1 MKRPAGMAAS
11 FALARTLFWA
21 GAVSLALLQHSK
33 AQPAY
38 VGSAACVD
46 CHPAEAAAW
55 EGSHHALAWADAT
68 PANMLADFDGTTFAH
83 DGATYRFRIEDV
95 AYYVTATET
104 DGVTTDYRI
113 HSVAGVAP
121 LQQYLIET
129 EPGRIQSFDV
139 VWDVDKGEW
148 FHLYPDQHLPPDD
161 GLHWT
166 GPYKTWN
173 ARCAECHATGFEKA
187 YDHRTRT
194 YASTQA
200 EIGVGCEA
208 CHGPGEAHLD
218 WAARRPLNPAF
229 KALDAYGF
237 TMNFDQ
243 TEATIQQCATCH
255 SRREAHGD
263 GNPLPGTPYHDA
275 YNLALLRPDLYHA
288 DGQILDEV
296 YVYGSFLQSKMYQQ
310 GVGCLDCHDAHTATL
325 RAEGNAV
332 CAQCHSPAGNP
343 DYPTLR
349 PADYDDPSHH
359 FHAPE
364 TPGAQCANCHMIERV
379 YMGNDGRRDHSFRI
393 PRPDLAAETGA
404 PDACTDCHT
413 DQTAAWAAAR
423 IEDWYPDS
431 TNRGPHYGQTLA
443 AGRLDP
449 QGAGYDLAALAL
461 DPNKPGIVRAT
472 ALWLMEG
479 AGDADLAART
489 QDLLDDPDP
498 AVRAA
503 AIGAQR
509 AARPQERVLRLVP
522 ALSDPILTVRIAA
535 ARALLDAPVARLPRA
550 MTADLQAALAD
561 WRASLGH
568 RLDFPE
574 THLQLGGMALTM
586 GNPPAAE
593 AAFREVARMD
603 PQRIEAW
610 AMIARIAAATR
621 GRDAAAKALDEALAV
636 NPGDETLLRLAAEI
650 TAVR

>member
-1 MKRPAGMAAS
+1 MMTQTTRRGLRAALVAATTFAGPAMAQDA
-11 FALARTLFWA
+11 T
-21 GAVSLALLQHSK
+21 H
-33 AQPAY
+33 PAY

-46 CHPAEAAAW
+46 CHGAEAAAW
-55 EGSHHALAWADAT
+55 GGSHHALAWTEAT
-68 PANMLADFDGTTFAH
+68 PATVLADFDGSHFAH
-83 DGATYRFRIEDV
+83 DGAAYRFRLEDG
-95 AYYVTATET
+95 AYFVTATEA
-104 DGVTTDYRI
+104 DGATIDYRI

-129 EPGRIQSFDV
+129 EAGRIQSFDV
-139 VWDVDKGEW
+139 VWDVEKREW

-166 GPYKTWN
+166 GPYETWN
-173 ARCAECHATGFEKA
+173 ARCAECHATGFEKN
-187 YDHRTRT
+187 YDQRTRT

-218 WAARRPLNPAF
+218 WAAGRPLNPAF
-229 KALDAYGF
+229 TTLDAYGF
-237 TMNFDQ
+237 TMSFDK

-275 YNLALLRPDLYHA
+275 YNLALLRPGLYHA

-310 GVGCLDCHDAHTATL
+310 GVGCLSCHDAHTATL

-343 DYPTLR
+343 DHPTLR
-349 PADYDDPSHH
+349 LGDYDDPSHH
-359 FHAPE
+359 FHEPQTE
-364 TPGAQCANCHMIERV
+364 GAQCASCHMIERL

-393 PRPDLAAETGA
+393 PRPDLAAQTGA

-413 DQTAAWAAAR
+413 DQTAAWAATGIAA
-423 IEDWYPDS
+423 WYPDS
-431 TNRGPHYGQTLA
+431 ANRGAHYGQTLA

-461 DPNKPGIVRAT
+461 DPDEPGIVRAT
-472 ALWLMEG
+472 ALWLMEV
-479 AGDADLAART
+479 AGHADLATRT

-509 AARPQERVLRLVP
+509 AAPPQERVLRLVP

-535 ARALLDAPVARLPRA
+535 ARALLDAPVARLPRTSA
-550 MTADLQAALAD
+550 ADLQSALAE
-561 WRASLGH
+561 WRASLSN

-574 THLQLGGMALTM
+574 THLQLGGMALVM
-586 GNPPAAE
+586 RNPSAAE
-593 AAFREVARMD
+593 AAFREVVRMD
-603 PQRIEAW
+603 PQRVDAW
-610 AMIARIAAATR
+610 TMVARIAAATR
-621 GRDAAAKALDEALAV
+621 GQAAAAAALNEALAV
-636 NPGDETLLRLAAEI
+636 NPGNETLGRLAAEVAG
-650 TAVR
+650 TR

>member
-1 MKRPAGMAAS
+1 MTSRAMRRRLRAALVAAATLAGPAMAQEA
-11 FALARTLFWA
+11 A
-21 GAVSLALLQHSK
+21 H
-33 AQPAY
+33 PAY
-38 VGSAACVD
+38 VGTAACVD
-46 CHPAEAAAW
+46 CHEAEAEAW
-55 EGSHHALAWADAT
+55 DGSHHALAWTEPT
-68 PANMLADFDGTTFAH
+68 PGSVLADFDGTTFAH
-83 DGATYRFRIEDV
+83 DGATYRFRIEGDAYHV
-95 AYYVTATET
+95 AITEA
-104 DGVTTDYRI
+104 DGTTTDHRI

-139 VWDVDKGEW
+139 VWDVGKREW

-166 GPYKTWN
+166 GPYKSWN
-173 ARCAECHATGFEKA
+173 ARCAECHATGFRKN
-187 YDHRTRT
+187 YDHRSRT

-218 WAARRPLNPAF
+218 WAAGRPPNPAF
-229 KALDAYGF
+229 TTLDAYGF
-237 TMNFDQ
+237 TMRFDE

-263 GNPLPGTPYHDA
+263 GNPLPGTAYHDA
-275 YNLALLRPDLYHA
+275 YTLALLRPGLYHA

-296 YVYGSFLQSKMYQQ
+296 YVYGSFLQSKMYAQ

-332 CAQCHSPAGNP
+332 CAQCHSLAGNP
-343 DYPTLR
+343 GYPTLKL
-349 PADYDDPSHH
+349 ADYDDPSHH
-359 FHAPE
+359 FHEPE
-364 TPGAQCANCHMIERV
+364 TEGAQCASCHMIERV

-413 DQTAAWAAAR
+413 DRTPAWAAAR
-423 IEDWYPDS
+423 IGEWYPDS
-431 TNRGPHYGQTLA
+431 ANRGPHYGQTLA

-449 QGAGYDLAALAL
+449 RAAGPDLAALAT
-461 DPNKPGIVRAT
+461 DPARPGIVRAT

-479 AGDADLAART
+479 AGDPGLAART
-489 QDLLDDPDP
+489 QDLLADPDP

-509 AARPQERVLRLVP
+509 AAPPQERVLRLVP
-522 ALSDPILTVRIAA
+522 TLSDPVLTVRVAA

-550 MTADLQAALAD
+550 IAADLQAALAD
-561 WRASLGH
+561 WRGSLAN

-586 GNPPAAE
+586 RNPPAAE
-593 AAFREVARMD
+593 AAFREVVRMD

-621 GRDAAAKALDEALAV
+621 GRDAAAEALEEALAV
-636 NPGDETLLRLAAEI
+636 NPGDETLGRLAAEVAA
-650 TAVR
+650 TP